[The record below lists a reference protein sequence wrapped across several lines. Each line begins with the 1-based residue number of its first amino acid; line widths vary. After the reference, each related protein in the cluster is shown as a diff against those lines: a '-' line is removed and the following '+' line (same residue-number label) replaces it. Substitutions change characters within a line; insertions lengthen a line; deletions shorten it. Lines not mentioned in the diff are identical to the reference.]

1 MTYETALH
9 AVNTL
14 KNRIVAIFGK
24 ETEVRIYGSVARR
37 DFSAESDIDV
47 LVLLPVLVT
56 TDMEEQIFDM
66 AFDIELEESVIFG
79 IIVHSKKDWATSC
92 LTQMPLHHSIER
104 EGVWI

>member
-14 KNRIVAIFGK
+14 KKRIIAMFGK

-47 LVLLPVLVT
+47 LVLLPVPVT
-56 TDMEEQIFDM
+56 TNMEELIFDM
-66 AFDIELEESVIFG
+66 AFDIELEYSVIFG
-79 IIVHSKKDWATSC
+79 IIVHSKTDWTSSF
-92 LTQMPLHHSIER
+92 LTQMPLHDSIEK